1 MIEYGPILERLSADL
16 YNVASVGV
24 GEYQLG
30 RINEYIPAET
40 IATVVPILRIISFIA
55 TVIMAVT
62 IIVLKK
68 KGSTL
73 TKPAESKTS
82 PALEPEATPQMA
94 QKTPP
99 GAMTARWE
107 EILRHLTTNVEAQ
120 WRFALIEADKLVD
133 DILRRAGFPGDT
145 MGERLMNIQ
154 SGQLETIDG
163 LWEAHK
169 LRNRIAH
176 DLNYF
181 LRYTEAKR
189 AIGQFE
195 ATLRELSAL

>member
-16 YNVASVGV
+16 YNVASVGI

-30 RINEYIPAET
+30 RINEYIPTET
-40 IATVVPILRIISFIA
+40 IKSVVPVLKIISFIA
-55 TVIMAVT
+55 VVLMAVAMA
-62 IIVLKK
+62 ILKK
-68 KGSTL
+68 KGSAL
-73 TKPAESKTS
+73 AS
-82 PALEPEATPQMA
+82 PKEVVNNPYTENRPVSQAIPKAS
-94 QKTPP
+94 P

-107 EILRHLTTNVEAQ
+107 EIVRHLNSNVEAQ
-120 WRFALIEADKLVD
+120 WRFSLIEADKLVE

-145 MGERLMNIQ
+145 MGERLTNIQ

>member
-16 YNVASVGV
+16 YNVASVGI

-30 RINEYIPAET
+30 RIDEYIPQET
-40 IATVVPILRIISFIA
+40 IGKVVPVLKAISLVA
-55 TVIMAVT
+55 TIVMAVAIL
-62 IIVLKK
+62 IIKK
-68 KGSTL
+68 KGTNSAKPKEPVTAPA
-73 TKPAESKTS
+73 TK
-82 PALEPEATPQMA
+82 EAPKLPIA
-94 QKTPP
+94 QKASP
-99 GAMTARWE
+99 GAMNARWE
-107 EILRHLTTNVEAQ
+107 EILRHLASNVEAQ
-120 WRFALIEADKLVD
+120 WRFALIEADKLVE

-154 SGQLETIDG
+154 SGQLQTIDG

>member
-1 MIEYGPILERLSADL
+1 MIDYGPILERLSSDL
-16 YNVASVGV
+16 YNVASVGI

-30 RINEYIPAET
+30 RIDKYIPTET
-40 IATVVPILRIISFIA
+40 IESVVPTLKIISFIA
-55 TVIMAVT
+55 TITMALAIVI
-62 IIVLKK
+62 LKK
-68 KGSTL
+68 KGSTPAKSAESI
-73 TKPAESKTS
+73 TSPMIVEQPATPVTQKPA
-82 PALEPEATPQMA
+82 
-94 QKTPP
+94 P

-107 EILRHLTTNVEAQ
+107 EILRHLSTNVEAQ
-120 WRFALIEADKLVD
+120 WRFALIEADKLVE

-154 SGQLETIDG
+154 SGQLQTIDG

>member
-1 MIEYGPILERLSADL
+1 MIEYGPILERLTSDL

-30 RINEYIPAET
+30 RISDFIPSET
-40 IATVVPILRIISFIA
+40 IAAVVPILKTISFIA
-55 TVIMAVT
+55 TIIMALA
-62 IIVLKK
+62 IIIIKK
-68 KGSTL
+68 KGMTSA
-73 TKPAESKTS
+73 KPKEAAVNPIIEETS
-82 PALEPEATPQMA
+82 SLPIT
-94 QKTPP
+94 QKASP

-120 WRFALIEADKLVD
+120 WRFALIEADKLVE

-154 SGQLETIDG
+154 SGQLQTIDG

>member
-16 YNVASVGV
+16 YNVASVGI

-30 RINEYIPAET
+30 RIDEYIPAET
-40 IATVVPILRIISFIA
+40 IATVVPILKIISFIA
-55 TVIMAVT
+55 TVIMATT
-62 IIVLKK
+62 IIILKK
-68 KGSTL
+68 KGMTPA
-73 TKPAESKTS
+73 KPKEDASS
-82 PALEPEATPQMA
+82 PAVEEIPSIPVV
-94 QKTPP
+94 QKASP
-99 GAMTARWE
+99 GALTARWE
-107 EILRHLTTNVEAQ
+107 EILRHLASNVEAQ
-120 WRFALIEADKLVD
+120 WRFSLIEADKLVE

>member
-1 MIEYGPILERLSADL
+1 MIEYGPILERLTSDL

-30 RINEYIPAET
+30 RISDFIPSET
-40 IATVVPILRIISFIA
+40 INSVVPVIKTISFIA
-55 TVIMAVT
+55 TIIMALA
-62 IIVLKK
+62 IIIIKK
-68 KGSTL
+68 KGMT
-73 TKPAESKTS
+73 PARPK
-82 PALEPEATPQMA
+82 EATVNPIIEETPSLPIT
-94 QKTPP
+94 QKASP

-120 WRFALIEADKLVD
+120 WRFALIEADKLVE

-154 SGQLETIDG
+154 SGQLQTIDG

>member
-1 MIEYGPILERLSADL
+1 MIDYGPILERLSADL
-16 YNVASVGV
+16 YNVASIGI

-30 RINEYIPAET
+30 RIDEYIPTET
-40 IATVVPILRIISFIA
+40 IENVVPILKIISFIA
-55 TVIMAVT
+55 IIIMASA
-62 IIVLKK
+62 IIILKK
-68 KGSTL
+68 KGSAPA
-73 TKPAESKTS
+73 KSAESIPS
-82 PALEPEATPQMA
+82 PMIAEQSAVPAT

-107 EILRHLTTNVEAQ
+107 EILRHLASNVEAQ
-120 WRFALIEADKLVD
+120 WRFSLIEADKLVED
-133 DILRRAGFPGDT
+133 VLRRAGFPGDT

-154 SGQLETIDG
+154 SGQLQTIDG

-189 AIGQFE
+189 AIEQFE

>member
-1 MIEYGPILERLSADL
+1 MIEYGPILERLTSDL

-30 RINEYIPAET
+30 RISDFIPSET
-40 IATVVPILRIISFIA
+40 INSIVPVIKTISFIA
-55 TVIMAVT
+55 TIIMALA
-62 IIVLKK
+62 IIIIKK
-68 KGSTL
+68 KGMTPA
-73 TKPAESKTS
+73 KPKEAAVNLIIEETS
-82 PALEPEATPQMA
+82 SLPIT
-94 QKTPP
+94 QKASP

-120 WRFALIEADKLVD
+120 WRFALIEADKLVE

-154 SGQLETIDG
+154 SGQLQTIDG